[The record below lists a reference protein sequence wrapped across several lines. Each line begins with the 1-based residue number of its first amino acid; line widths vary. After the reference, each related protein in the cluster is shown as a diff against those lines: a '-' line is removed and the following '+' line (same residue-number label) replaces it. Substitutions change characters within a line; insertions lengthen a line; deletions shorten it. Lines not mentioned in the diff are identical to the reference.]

1 MSGRVF
7 EVKSAQSSQTPEL
20 TILSD
25 NDKETEKNRHQW
37 RREDGHRN
45 GV

>member
-20 TILSD
+20 TIYPK
-25 NDKETEKNRHQW
+25 NETKQTY
-37 RREDGHRN
+37 RRKRRCEDGHRN

>member
-20 TILSD
+20 TNLSD
-25 NDKETEKNRHQW
+25 NDQETEYFYMYR
-37 RREDGHRN
+37 
-45 GV
+45 

>member
-20 TILSD
+20 KILSD
-25 NDKETEKNRHQW
+25 NDQETEYFYMYR
-37 RREDGHRN
+37 
-45 GV
+45 

>member
-20 TILSD
+20 TNLSE
-25 NDKETEKNRHQW
+25 NGKESKKNRHQW
-37 RREDGHRN
+37 
-45 GV
+45 

>member
-20 TILSD
+20 KNLFGYEEQS
-25 NDKETEKNRHQW
+25 KNRHQW
-37 RREDGHRN
+37 
-45 GV
+45 

>member
-20 TILSD
+20 KKCFTDNENKNILYMY
-25 NDKETEKNRHQW
+25 R
-37 RREDGHRN
+37 
-45 GV
+45 